1 MVKTMFLRLFIFM
14 GGCING
20 YHFPDTGMAAEAG
33 KVVAEA
39 DFVVDKVL
47 EADMAFVED
56 KAGMEGIH
64 LGAAAGLEKRYLA

>member
-1 MVKTMFLRLFIFM
+1 MVKTVFLRLFIFM

-20 YHFPDTGMAAEAG
+20 YYFPDIGMAAEAG

-39 DFVVDKVL
+39 DFAVDKVL

-56 KAGMEGIH
+56 KAGMEGIR
-64 LGAAAGLEKRYLA
+64 LGAAVGLEKRYLA